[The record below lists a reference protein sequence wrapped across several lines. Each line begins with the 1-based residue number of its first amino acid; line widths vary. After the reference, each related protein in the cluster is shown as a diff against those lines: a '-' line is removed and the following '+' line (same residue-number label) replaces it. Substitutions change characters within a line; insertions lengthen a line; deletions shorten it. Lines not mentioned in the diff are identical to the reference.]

1 MLYLTRRVGQSV
13 MIGDEIELF
22 VEEVRGR
29 TVKLGIRHPAGVN
42 ILRRELYDRIRSEN
56 IRAADMLLD
65 PGLDDSGVD
74 GGGVAP
80 GSGSVG
86 RDR

>member
-1 MLYLTRRVGQSV
+1 

-29 TVKLGIRHPAGVN
+29 TVKLGIRHPAGVT

-56 IRAADMLLD
+56 IRAVDPPLD
-65 PGLDDSGVD
+65 PDLDDPGAEHGED
-74 GGGVAP
+74 AP
-80 GSGSVG
+80 VSDKIGET
-86 RDR
+86 R

>member
-13 MIGDEIELF
+13 MIGDELEIF

-29 TVKLGIRHPAGVN
+29 TVKLGIRHPAGIT

-56 IRAADMLLD
+56 IRAADLPLDSDLGD
-65 PGLDDSGVD
+65 PGTEGLPPASG
-74 GGGVAP
+74 GAGKT
-80 GSGSVG
+80 
-86 RDR
+86 R

>member
-29 TVKLGIRHPAGVN
+29 TVKLGIRHPAGVT

-56 IRAADMLLD
+56 IRAVDPPLD
-65 PGLDDSGVD
+65 PDLDDPGAEHGED
-74 GGGVAP
+74 AP
-80 GSGSVG
+80 VSDKVG
-86 RDR
+86 ETR

>member
-13 MIGDEIELF
+13 MIGDELEIF

-29 TVKLGIRHPAGVN
+29 TVKLGIRHPAGIT

-56 IRAADMLLD
+56 IRASDLPLD
-65 PGLDDSGVD
+65 PDLDGSGRD
-74 GGGVAP
+74 EATIAP
-80 GSGSVG
+80 GTGSVG
-86 RDR
+86 KNR

>member
-29 TVKLGIRHPAGVN
+29 TVKLGIRHPAGVT

-56 IRAADMLLD
+56 IRAVDPPLD
-65 PGLDDSGVD
+65 PDHDDPGAEHGED
-74 GGGVAP
+74 AP
-80 GSGSVG
+80 VSDKIGET
-86 RDR
+86 R

>member
-29 TVKLGIRHPAGVN
+29 TVKLGLRHPAGVTV
-42 ILRRELYDRIRSEN
+42 LRRELYDRIRSEN
-56 IRAADMLLD
+56 IRAADLPLESDLDD
-65 PGLDDSGVD
+65 PGPGTEVP
-74 GGGVAP
+74 P
-80 GSGSVG
+80 GSGG
-86 RDR
+86 AGKTR

>member
-29 TVKLGIRHPAGVN
+29 TVKLGIRHPTGVT

-56 IRAADMLLD
+56 IQAADPPLD
-65 PGLDDSGVD
+65 PDLDVSGAED
-74 GGGVAP
+74 GGDAP
-80 GSGSVG
+80 VSGKVG
-86 RDR
+86 ETP